1 MSTTMGMDTAIFGW
15 DESVRGETLF
25 AEQWGWMWDFAKNA
39 YGSWWPECMR
49 SKYGKRL
56 KEYDALSDEE
66 LIALIKLARPADH
79 ERPSLGFALLA
90 VALYV
95 RAAGNEGL
103 VSWDECT
110 TPQEDIDRIANA
122 LRQ

>member
-1 MSTTMGMDTAIFGW
+1 MSTTKELDTAIFGW
-15 DESVRGETLF
+15 DESMRVETLF
-25 AEQWGWMWDFAKNA
+25 AEQWNRLWDFARNA
-39 YGSWWPECMR
+39 YGSWWPESMR
-49 SKYGKRL
+49 TKYGKRL

-90 VALYV
+90 AALYV
-95 RAAGNEGL
+95 RVAGDDG
-103 VSWDECT
+103 VMRWDECT
-110 TPQEDIDRIANA
+110 TPQEEIDRIANA